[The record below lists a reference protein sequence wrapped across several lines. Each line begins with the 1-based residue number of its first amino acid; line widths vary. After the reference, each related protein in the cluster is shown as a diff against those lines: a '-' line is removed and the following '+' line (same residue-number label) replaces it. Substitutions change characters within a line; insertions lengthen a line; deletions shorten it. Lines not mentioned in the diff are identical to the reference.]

1 MKATIDA
8 AGRLVIPKQLR
19 DRLGLLP
26 GEVEVVAD
34 GADLLVRPVADDTLD
49 EQDGW
54 LLVPGSGLG
63 LSDDEVRELRD
74 ADQR

>member
-8 AGRLVIPKQLR
+8 AGRLLIPPQLR
-19 DRLGLLP
+19 ARLGLLP

-34 GADLLVRPVADDTLD
+34 GADLLVRPVADDLLD
-49 EQDGW
+49 DLDGW
-54 LLVPGSGLG
+54 LVVPESGSELTDGVV
-63 LSDDEVRELRD
+63 SELRA